1 MHDRKTL
8 ALSAKILHAYYPE
21 VSSLQDYLRQILDSR
36 TIRSVL
42 IHETDTRQYR
52 DLVETTMVTLNEL
65 LRPLDI
71 KPVKPLGPLR
81 EVSFGLHCLH
91 LTHSI
96 LARGKSAN

>member
-1 MHDRKTL
+1 MHDRKTP
-8 ALSAKILHAYYPE
+8 ALSVKILHAYYSE

-52 DLVETTMVTLNEL
+52 DLIETTMVTLNEP
-65 LRPLDI
+65 LRQLDV

-81 EVSFGLHCLH
+81 EVSFGLHCLYF
-91 LTHSI
+91 TDSI
-96 LARGKSAN
+96 SARGKSAN